1 MAQRVT
7 TVLRRFKAGSLHEIA
22 SYFTDHTFDDHD
34 ENAAED
40 DCLMKCLLPASLL
53 YEEVADSYPGCGFE
67 LLHKSF
73 SLVVW
78 GCVSVHDKMVEQNAN
93 TLFLTSIDPV
103 LAASIEHLASL
114 RVFKLYVV
122 HENIC

>member
-1 MAQRVT
+1 MIQRVT
-7 TVLRRFKAGSLHEIA
+7 TVLCRFKAGSLREIA
-22 SYFTDHTFDDHD
+22 CYFTDQSFDDHA
-34 ENAAED
+34 ENSDED
-40 DCLMKCLLPASLL
+40 DCLLKCLLPACLL
-53 YEEVADSYPGCGFE
+53 YEEVADSWPGCGFE

-93 TLFLTSIDPV
+93 TLFLASIDPV
-103 LAASIEHLASL
+103 LAANIEHLASL